1 MYSICFF
8 EHNTYHYICINA
20 IVYDTIAVNVCHFI
34 FYARLGE
41 NHKRDAFEWPAL
53 SFAAHPP
60 CAVNH
65 PQIHTQ
71 THHTQCRAHKRD
83 GEWWVSEPS
92 VHWHSTPKRIRRQ
105 QIIKYLVCYKAAA
118 TATAATTAVSS
129 KSSCAPDAIRT
140 LGKLSDRMWYVCI
153 RGMCNIYGNIYR
165 IQHMHSLFE
174 YATWFVCVLDE
185 PWKQERLYTCSHN
198 YVII

>member
-1 MYSICFF
+1 MYSICLFV
-8 EHNTYHYICINA
+8 HNTYYYVCIYA
-20 IVYDTIAVNVCHFI
+20 IVYDTIALNVCHFI

-41 NHKRDAFEWPAL
+41 YHKRDAFKWPAL

-60 CAVNH
+60 CPVNH
-65 PQIHTQ
+65 PQTHTN

-118 TATAATTAVSS
+118 ATAAVSS
-129 KSSCAPDAIRT
+129 KSSCAPDDIRT

-153 RGMCNIYGNIYR
+153 RGMCNIYGSMY
-165 IQHMHSLFE
+165 IQLMHSLFE
-174 YATWFVCVLDE
+174 YAICFVCFLDE
-185 PWKQERLYTCSHN
+185 PCKRVRLYTCSHN
-198 YVII
+198 YAII